1 MIYRLSRLDYS
12 KYKYLYALI
21 NKNYTTLH
29 NTLIKRVHHEGDN
42 LLNSLLAR
50 MILFFSSLI
59 VIGIAIVG
67 MTVYQ
72 SSNSLVIQSIGKQA
86 EQVALRAS
94 ALIDPVQYAAIPAR
108 EGGETSYY
116 TELRQQLNKLRE
128 DNGFRYI
135 YTLNRVQ
142 QDGKEQYVYIVDGA
156 PQDVAEDDFS
166 PLGTVEDTVYPAM
179 KQVMDTGKPAVG
191 DLSQDQYGAIIT
203 SFVPIKNADGQTIG
217 VLGADLD
224 ATDIYQLMQKSKQMT
239 IIVSIIIL
247 LVSIVL
253 VYLLARYLIRPLK
266 RLMQDIHRVN
276 EGDLTI
282 HINST
287 SKDEIGQLS
296 TAFGRLVTDTNRV
309 IVGIRDSAQ
318 ELQQAALGLSEQSQ
332 TTAAT
337 SRTIAG
343 HVNETAADTQTQAAH
358 AIEMQHGMN
367 EVSAGMQRI
376 AEAVS
381 IVSDRSGDTLEQ
393 SVQGKQSIG
402 QAVAQMEAI
411 TQSSD
416 RMAVAT
422 GQLQQHS
429 DRIEDILR
437 LINDIAG
444 QTHLLAL
451 NASIEAARA
460 GEHGRG
466 FSVVAGE
473 VQKLAGQSQSSASVV
488 AEIVTAMQ
496 REIIELHYHMETNRT
511 EAHTGKDVVQHAGQ
525 SFERIHDR
533 LSEVATQLH
542 QVSESSAEI
551 SAISQQM
558 LASVDEMEGIT
569 RQSAHRFEQVTEGAE
584 EQQAAM
590 EHVNSS
596 ANHLAELSERLNGL
610 IGRFKV

>member
-1 MIYRLSRLDYS
+1 M
-12 KYKYLYALI
+12 
-21 NKNYTTLH
+21 
-29 NTLIKRVHHEGDN
+29 
-42 LLNSLLAR
+42 NSLLAR

-59 VIGIAIVG
+59 VIGIVIVG

-86 EQVALRAS
+86 EQVALRAT
-94 ALIDPVQYAAIPAR
+94 ALIDPLQYAAIPAK
-108 EGGETSYY
+108 EGDETTYY

-142 QDGKEQYVYIVDGA
+142 QNGKEQYVYIVDGA
-156 PQDVAEDDFS
+156 PQDASQDDFS
-166 PLGTVEDTVYPAM
+166 PLGTIEDKVYPAM
-179 KQVMDTGKPAVG
+179 QQVMDTGKPAVG

-203 SFVPIKNADGQTIG
+203 SFVPIKNAAGQTIG

-224 ATDIYQLMQKSKQMT
+224 ATDIYQLMQHSKRMT
-239 IIVSIIIL
+239 IIVSVIIL

-253 VYLLARYLIRPLK
+253 VYGLARYLIRPLK
-266 RLMQDIHRVN
+266 RLTDDIHRVN
-276 EGDLTI
+276 EGDFTVQMT
-282 HINST
+282 NT

-296 TAFGRLVTDTNRV
+296 AAFGRLVNDTHGV
-309 IVGIRDSAQ
+309 IVGIRDSAH
-318 ELQQAALGLSEQSQ
+318 ELQQSAVGLSEQSRV
-332 TTAAT
+332 TATT

-343 HVNETAADTQTQAAH
+343 HINETAADTQTQAAH

-376 AEAVS
+376 AEAVT
-381 IVSDRSGDTLEQ
+381 IVSDRSGDTLAQ

-402 QAVAQMEAI
+402 QAVSQMEAI

-416 RMAVAT
+416 LMAVAT

-429 DRIEDILR
+429 DRIEDILK

-444 QTHLLAL
+444 QTNLLAL

-466 FSVVAGE
+466 FSIVAGE
-473 VQKLAGQSQSSASVV
+473 VQKLAGQSQSSAAVV

-496 REIIELHYHMETNRT
+496 REISELHRHMETNRT
-511 EAHTGKDVVQHAGQ
+511 EAHTGMHVVQHAGQ
-525 SFERIHDR
+525 SFEHIHDR

-542 QVSESSAEI
+542 HVSESSAEI

-558 LASVDEMEGIT
+558 LASVDEMESIT

-590 EHVNSS
+590 EHVNHS
-596 ANHLAELSERLNGL
+596 ASHLAELSERLNGL

>member
-1 MIYRLSRLDYS
+1 MKGTSP
-12 KYKYLYALI
+12 
-21 NKNYTTLH
+21 
-29 NTLIKRVHHEGDN
+29 
-42 LLNSLLAR
+42 LNSLLAR
-50 MILFFSSLI
+50 MIVFFSSLI

-67 MTVYQ
+67 ITVYQ

-94 ALIDPVQYAAIPAR
+94 ALIDPAQYAAIPAK
-108 EGGETSYY
+108 EGGETAYY

-135 YTLNRVQ
+135 YTLNRVEQ
-142 QDGKEQYVYIVDGA
+142 NGKEQYVYIVDGA

-166 PLGTVEDTVYPAM
+166 PLGTVEDEVYPAM
-179 KQVMDTGKPAVG
+179 KQVIDTGKPAVG

-203 SFVPIKNADGQTIG
+203 SFVPIKNAAGQTIG

-224 ATDIYQLMQKSKQMT
+224 ATDIYKLMQQSKQMT
-239 IIVSIIIL
+239 IIVSVVIL

-266 RLMQDIHRVN
+266 RLTRDVHRVN
-276 EGDLTI
+276 EGDLTVQI
-282 HINST
+282 AST
-287 SKDEIGQLS
+287 GKDEIGQLS
-296 TAFGRLVTDTNRV
+296 AAFGRLVTDTHGV
-309 IVGIRDSAQ
+309 ILGIRDSAHD
-318 ELQQAALGLSEQSQ
+318 LQQAAVGLSEQSHV
-332 TTAAT
+332 TATT

-343 HVNETAADTQTQAAH
+343 HIHETAADTQTQAAH

-376 AEAVS
+376 AEAVT

-402 QAVAQMEAI
+402 QAVSQMEAI

-416 RMAVAT
+416 RMATAT

-429 DRIEDILR
+429 DRIEDILQ

-466 FSVVAGE
+466 FSVVADE
-473 VQKLAGQSQSSASVV
+473 VQKLAGQSQSSAAVV

-496 REIIELHYHMETNRT
+496 REISGLHHHMEINRT
-511 EAHTGKDVVQHAGQ
+511 EAHAGMQVVQHAGQ
-525 SFERIHDR
+525 SFEHIHDR

-542 QVSESSAEI
+542 HVSESSAEI

>member
-1 MIYRLSRLDYS
+1 M
-12 KYKYLYALI
+12 
-21 NKNYTTLH
+21 
-29 NTLIKRVHHEGDN
+29 
-42 LLNSLLAR
+42 NSLFAK
-50 MILFFSSLI
+50 MMLFFSSLI
-59 VIGIAIVG
+59 VIGIAVIG
-67 MTVYQ
+67 ITVYQ
-72 SSNSLVIQSIGKQA
+72 SSSSLVIQSIGKQA
-86 EQVALRAS
+86 ENVALRAVS
-94 ALIDPVQYAAIPAR
+94 LIDPAQYAAIPPR
-108 EGGETSYY
+108 EGGETLYY
-116 TELRQQLNKLRE
+116 TKLRQQLNKLRI

-135 YTLNRVQ
+135 YTLNRIEQ
-142 QDGKEQYVYIVDGA
+142 NGKTEYVYIVDGA
-156 PQDVAEDDFS
+156 PQNAAKDDFS
-166 PLGTVEDTVYPAM
+166 PLGTVEDHIYPAM
-179 KQVMDTGKPAVG
+179 KQALDTGQAAIG

-203 SFVPIKNADGQTIG
+203 SFVPIKNAAGQTIG

-224 ATDIYQLMQKSKQMT
+224 ATNIYALMQKSKQTT
-239 IIVSIIIL
+239 IAVSLVIL
-247 LVSIVL
+247 LVSLLL
-253 VYLLARYLIRPLK
+253 VYMLARYLIRPLQ
-266 RLMQDIHRVN
+266 RLTQQIHRVN
-276 EGDLTI
+276 EGDLTVAI
-282 HINST
+282 IPT

-296 TAFGRLVTDTNRV
+296 AAFGRLVTDTRGV
-309 IVGIRDSAQ
+309 IVGIRDSAA
-318 ELQQAALGLSEQSQ
+318 ELQQAAIGLSAQSQ
-332 TTAAT
+332 ATADT

-343 HVNETAADTQTQAAH
+343 HVHETAADTQTQAAH
-358 AIEMQHGMN
+358 ALEMQHGMN
-367 EVSAGMQRI
+367 EVSIGMQRI
-376 AEAVS
+376 AEAVT

-402 QAVAQMEAI
+402 QAVTQMEAI
-411 TQSSD
+411 TQSSE

-422 GQLQQHS
+422 EQLQQHS
-429 DRIEDILR
+429 DRIEGILQ

-466 FSVVAGE
+466 FAVVAGE
-473 VQKLAGQSQSSASVV
+473 VQKLVGQSQSSATIV

-496 REIIELHYHMETNRT
+496 REIHELYRHMEVNRT
-511 EAHTGKDVVQHAGQ
+511 EAHTGMNVVNHAGHA
-525 SFERIHDR
+525 FEHIHDR
-533 LSEVATQLH
+533 LGEVAAQLH

-596 ANHLAELSERLNGL
+596 AHHLEGLSERLNSL